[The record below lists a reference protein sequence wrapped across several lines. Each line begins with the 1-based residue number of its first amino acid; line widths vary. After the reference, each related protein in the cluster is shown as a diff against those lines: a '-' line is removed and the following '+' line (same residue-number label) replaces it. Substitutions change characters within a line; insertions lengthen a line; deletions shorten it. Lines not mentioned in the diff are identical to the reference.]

1 MEKFKSGFVTI
12 IGRPNVGKSTLLNH
26 IMGEKLSIISSKP
39 QTTRNNIEAIHTM
52 ENCQMIFIDTPGL
65 HRPKHKLGEFMVKSA
80 EETLKDVDLILFL
93 IEPDIKLNASDKH
106 IIEML
111 DGLKVPVI
119 LVINKIDTVKKDILA
134 KTIELYSNE
143 HSFSEIVP
151 VSALTGDNID
161 ELLNVVSTN
170 LPVGPK
176 YFPDDMICDQ
186 PEKFIVSEM
195 IREKMLH
202 FLDAEVPHG
211 TAVEVEI
218 MTHDD
223 EKNIT
228 TINAN
233 IYCEKE
239 THKAIIIGKGG
250 LMLKKIGQAARIDIE
265 RFLGS
270 KVYLELWVKVK
281 KDWRDNPSTLKSF
294 GYK

>member
-12 IGRPNVGKSTLLNH
+12 IGRPNVGKSTLLNK

-52 ENCQMIFIDTPGL
+52 KNCQMIFIDTPGL
-65 HRPKHKLGEFMVKSA
+65 HKPKHKLGEFMVKSA
-80 EETLKDVDLILFL
+80 ADTLSDVDLILFL
-93 IEPDIKLNASDKH
+93 IEPDIKLNISDKH

-111 DGLKVPVI
+111 NGLKVPVI
-119 LVINKIDTVKKDILA
+119 LVVNKVDTVKKDILA
-134 KTIELYSNE
+134 KAIEIYSSE
-143 HSFSEIVP
+143 YDFSEIVP
-151 VSALTGDNID
+151 ISALTGNNVN
-161 ELLNVVSTN
+161 ELLDVIVNK
-170 LPVGPK
+170 LPEGPK

-195 IREKMLH
+195 IREKMLYY
-202 FLDAEVPHG
+202 LDAEVPHG
-211 TAVEVEI
+211 TAVEIEM
-218 MTHDD
+218 MTYDD
-223 EKNIT
+223 KKNIT
-228 TINAN
+228 KINAN

-250 LMLKKIGQAARIDIE
+250 LMLKRIGQAARTDIE
-265 RFLGS
+265 KFLGN
-270 KVYLELWVKVK
+270 KVFLELWVKVK